1 MAQTIRKYDY
11 NYFII
16 VVSQYSF
23 EKQFS
28 KELGEAL
35 MHCGALSIAELT
47 NHFSP
52 RYGNKTVFED
62 IYGKSREIR
71 TNEYHPYAFVGIPGL
86 SPGMGY
92 EMLRS
97 NQGFYLHNETT
108 YPYADL

>member
-1 MAQTIRKYDY
+1 
-11 NYFII
+11 
-16 VVSQYSF
+16 
-23 EKQFS
+23 
-28 KELGEAL
+28 
-35 MHCGALSIAELT
+35 MHCGALSIAELN

-52 RYGNKTVFED
+52 RYGNKTVAED
-62 IYGKSREIR
+62 IYRNSKEIR

-108 YPYADL
+108 YPYADLKVRVRYNALTSMYAFEDTARQYHQ